1 MKTVSTETK
10 VSLLVLSALVS
21 GIVYTSSNG
30 STKEMGEITSS
41 LIPALKNALSR
52 LSTDLWVAEISIVS
66 KL

>member
-1 MKTVSTETK
+1 LKTVSTATK

-41 LIPALKNALSR
+41 L
-52 LSTDLWVAEISIVS
+52 
-66 KL
+66 